1 MTRPLAVNLKIKMRF
16 YMGKKLFSFER
27 CKCRFEQIERN
38 SCSWIGW
45 LSIIGIVDIS
55 FLPKLMW
62 SPNNLPFSRA
72 RQIDSKVHTEKKK
85 HARIVRKILEK
96 KSYLPD
102 IIMYLKVSIIKTMWY
117 WHRIDQQNRIRSW
130 GTDLNICG
138 NLVHNKGISTHWAKN
153 LLLNKCCEDH
163 TRINF
168 RVIKNVTH

>member
-1 MTRPLAVNLKIKMRF
+1 MRF

-72 RQIDSKVHTEKKK
+72 RQIDTKVHTEKKK
-85 HARIVRKILEK
+85 TCKNSQENTGEKELLTRYYNVLE
-96 KSYLPD
+96 SLY
-102 IIMYLKVSIIKTMWY
+102 
-117 WHRIDQQNRIRSW
+117 N
-130 GTDLNICG
+130 
-138 NLVHNKGISTHWAKN
+138 
-153 LLLNKCCEDH
+153 
-163 TRINF
+163 
-168 RVIKNVTH
+168 